1 MASNALANKT
11 RTKELQRMNSNPH
24 NVIQTR
30 ASRSMMHYVFAL
42 AVLIWGSTQGAI
54 ADESH
59 PKLDPAVSFALA
71 QATDTTTVRV
81 IVEAVPGKFAT
92 MRAKVGATGK
102 PIAADH
108 KFINALSVKL
118 PKSDISKL
126 TSEPTVARI
135 SLDHVVRSTAAPPAT
150 PGQPSTPPNPPTL
163 PAVGKPIDDV
173 MLTTLGLTN
182 SSVTGKG
189 VGVAVIDSGLQPAT
203 ELPAFAFFDFTT
215 TTKGGAYDNYGH
227 GTHIAALIRAKAPP
241 TNNPLGGMVGV
252 SPGARLVSM
261 KVLDGTGQGYTSAV
275 LTALETVL
283 NNQGSLGID
292 VVNLSLG
299 HPITEPGAG
308 DPLVQAVEA
317 LSRKGIVVVVAAG
330 NWGRNPTSGFPAY
343 AGITSPGNALSA
355 VTVGALDTKQTVTRT
370 DDQVPVYSS
379 RGPTWYDGVV
389 KPDVLAPGHDLVSL
403 AAVGSSLYTRF
414 PEQRVADGNGAAR
427 YLRLSGTSMATAVT
441 TGVVALLIEQR
452 RSVSRQPLTPND
464 VKAVLQFTAIPVNG
478 ADVFTQGAGAVN
490 PPGALAVVAA
500 LTGNAD
506 KTLRSTTVVQP
517 TTTIELETYTWNQ
530 AVIWGHTFVHGDSI
544 YANEPAWGVQTTWG
558 SAVIWG
564 HSWPGDGDLVW
575 DSAATWSTTTVWD
588 PIVAPS
594 SAGLSWPELGG
605 QAVIWGHG
613 GPY

>member
-11 RTKELQRMNSNPH
+11 RPKELQRMNSH

-42 AVLIWGSTQGAI
+42 AVLIWGSTEGAI

-92 MRAKVGATGK
+92 LRAKVVATGK

-118 PKSDISKL
+118 PKSDIVKL
-126 TSEPTVARI
+126 ESEPTVAHI
-135 SLDHVVRSTAAPPAT
+135 SLDHVVRSTAAPPSPPPPPPPPPA
-150 PGQPSTPPNPPTL
+150 PS
-163 PAVGKPIDDV
+163 VSKPIDDV
-173 MLTTLGLTN
+173 MLATLGLTN

-189 VGVAVIDSGLQPAT
+189 VGVAVIDSGLQPAA
-203 ELPAFAFFDFTT
+203 ELPAYAFFDFTT
-215 TTKGGAYDNYGH
+215 TVAGAAYDDYGH
-227 GTHIAALIRAKAPP
+227 GTHIAGLIRAAAPP
-241 TNNPLGGMVGV
+241 TNNPIGGMVGV
-252 SPGARLVSM
+252 SPGVRLMSM
-261 KVLDGTGQGYTSAV
+261 KVLDGTGQGYTSTV

-283 NNQGSLGID
+283 NNQGSLGIG

-299 HPITEPGAG
+299 HPITEPGAV

-317 LSRKGIVVVVAAG
+317 LSRKGIVLVVAAG
-330 NWGRNPTSGFPAY
+330 NWGRNPTSGLPAH

-403 AAVGSSLYTRF
+403 AAVGSSLYTRY
-414 PEQRVADGNGAAR
+414 PEQRVADGTGAAR

-441 TGVVALLIEQR
+441 TSVVALLIEKHRQ
-452 RSVSRQPLTPND
+452 VSRLPLTPND

-517 TTTIELETYTWNQ
+517 TTTIESETYTWNQ
-530 AVIWGHTFVHGDSI
+530 AVIWGHTFVYGDSV
-544 YANEPAWGVQTTWG
+544 YANEPAWGSLTTWG

-594 SAGLSWPELGG
+594 SAGLSWPVLGG